1 MNRRSQVHEITLPVH
16 EEPVGAAAIFDRQGR
31 VARIAPANEF
41 RPTRVGRPRRLQ
53 VAIKTVPQ
61 RSVKRDRVISLRD
74 KIGADMRPRL
84 APAVLAGTLL
94 ALAGS
99 GAWAGPPS
107 DQLRARIDSVIKV
120 LEDPEFKKDSKT
132 AARRATIRAI
142 AGEIFDFREISQRSL
157 GRHWQT
163 RTPAER
169 EEFVA
174 LFGDLLERTY
184 ISKIEGYSG
193 ERIVYAGEKVDGD
206 QVTVRTRIVTK
217 QGTEIPVDYRMFE
230 RDGRWLVFDVNIEG
244 VSLVGNYRS
253 QFNAIIVRS
262 SYQELVTKLKAKQD
276 EGAEPTET
284 GSHRRQAP

>member
-1 MNRRSQVHEITLPVH
+1 
-16 EEPVGAAAIFDRQGR
+16 
-31 VARIAPANEF
+31 
-41 RPTRVGRPRRLQ
+41 
-53 VAIKTVPQ
+53 
-61 RSVKRDRVISLRD
+61 
-74 KIGADMRPRL
+74 
-84 APAVLAGTLL
+84 
-94 ALAGS
+94 
-99 GAWAGPPS
+99 
-107 DQLRARIDSVIKV
+107 
-120 LEDPEFKKDSKT
+120 
-132 AARRATIRAI
+132 
-142 AGEIFDFREISQRSL
+142 
-157 GRHWQT
+157 
-163 RTPAER
+163 
-169 EEFVA
+169 

-253 QFNAIIVRS
+253 QFNTIIVRS

-276 EGAEPTET
+276 EGAEPGET